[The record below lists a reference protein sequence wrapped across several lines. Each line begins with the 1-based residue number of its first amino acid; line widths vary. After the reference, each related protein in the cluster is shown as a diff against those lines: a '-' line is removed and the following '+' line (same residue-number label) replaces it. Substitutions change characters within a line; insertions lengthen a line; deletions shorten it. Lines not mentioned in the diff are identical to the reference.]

1 MARTRKIILALSLAG
16 VAAFALAACGG
27 DDSGTTSASETT
39 SASKSGS
46 QAGAVSV
53 QTIDGKDV
61 LVDTGGQALYT
72 NDMDTTSKI
81 ACSGECAA
89 IWVPV
94 KAPSGGEPTSD
105 DSSIQGELGT
115 VDRPDG
121 TAQVTFDGKP
131 LYTFTQDTS
140 GQVSGDGV
148 MDSFG
153 GVSFTWTVAS
163 PSGGASGSSAPT
175 TTDSGSSGGGAY
187 GY

>member
-1 MARTRKIILALSLAG
+1 MTRTRKIILALSLAG
-16 VAAFALAACGG
+16 VLAFALAACGD
-27 DDSGTTSASETT
+27 DDSGTTSASQTT
-39 SASKSGS
+39 SASSS
-46 QAGAVSV
+46 QAEAVSV
-53 QTIDGKDV
+53 QSIDGQDV
-61 LVDTGGQALYT
+61 LVNSEGQALYT
-72 NDMDTTSKI
+72 NDMDTASKI
-81 ACSGECAA
+81 ACGGECAA
-89 IWVPV
+89 IWIPA

-105 DSSIQGELGT
+105 DSSVQGELGT